1 MATRRVF
8 NVLVDEAG
16 RPLANVVV
24 SIQLS
29 SPRWLSSETK
39 RLGGWGIRVQTDAN
53 GRWEAELMPND
64 LLDDPNSYYI
74 VREGVETSAPVGGS
88 RRPIEYLIR
97 VPSTDFTE
105 PIWVANL
112 LITPPRVT
120 PPPNAVMSIAAED
133 NPPLQGDIRLLAGS
147 GIRLQQDNNAKTIKI
162 INTGGG
168 SGGGTDEKVIVFKDG
183 TQIGTEAR
191 RLDLRGA
198 GTVDFVVTEDEV
210 NDQFDIV
217 ANVKSGVI
225 TDAHIA
231 ANANIAKSKISP
243 AGQWAKAEL
252 PSDTVYT
259 TDNQELSNKTLVNP
273 TIKDVDTTPV
283 ANRQLRVIDGEIVAT
298 DTTGAEGRYIRDTSI
313 KGTGTLV
320 TSLNA
325 DKIDGLEGAD
335 LEKVINKGVANGYA
349 PLDANAKLPLTHL
362 PSHTHD
368 ASEIA
373 SGRLS
378 ASRLPTSPNANRF
391 LIVRTANADPTYDTI
406 QASDLPSHTHSPSQI
421 TPQGSGSGLDADT
434 LDGQHASAFASATH
448 THTKSQITD
457 LETITTTPTPNAVPK
472 ADTSGKIAL
481 GWIPQGSGSNLNAD
495 KLDGLDSADFEK
507 VVNKGAAN
515 GYAPLDADAKLPL
528 THLPGHTHS
537 PSQIT
542 PQGSGSGLDA
552 DTVDGQ
558 HASDFAPVSH
568 THTKSQIT
576 DLEQITTIPTAN
588 AVPKAGADGKIAVG
602 WIPQGSGSGLD
613 ADRLDGLDSTSFE
626 RVANKGV
633 AGGYAPLDT
642 NAKLPLTHL
651 PSHTHDASEIASGR
665 LSASRL
671 PTSSAANRF
680 LVVRT
685 ANSDPTYDTI
695 QASDLP
701 SHTHTPSQ
709 ISPQGSGSG
718 LDADTV
724 DGQHAS
730 AFAPASHTHTRSQ
743 ITDFAHASTHE
754 AGGSD
759 PITGNLDANA
769 RVAVKQG
776 GTVVGVRRAI
786 NFIAG
791 SNVSLNI
798 TDDATNEE
806 VDITI
811 SATGGGSSSHNLLD
825 GVVHPDTEATTVQRG
840 MLIVGKLVGAVV
852 KWAGLAL
859 GAAGKFLKSNGTDV
873 VWGDVDWT
881 EVQNKPSTFPP
892 SAHTHVKADITDF
905 AHTHP
910 LSDLQQ
916 SGASTGQVPKWTGT
930 EWQAGNVDWTEVQNK
945 PATFPPSPHTH
956 DAADITTGR
965 LSAARLPTSPNANR
979 FLVVRTANSD
989 PVYDTIQ
996 ASDLPSHT
1004 HTPSQISPQGSG
1016 SGLDA
1021 DMLDGQHASDFAPA
1035 THTHTRSQITDFAHA
1050 STHEAGGS
1058 DPITGNLD
1066 ANARVTVKQSGIV
1079 VGTRRA
1085 INLIAGSNVSL
1096 NVVDDSANE
1105 EVDITISAAGG
1116 GSSSHNLLD
1125 GVVHPDTEA
1134 TTVQRGM
1141 LIVGKL
1147 VGAVIK
1153 WAGLALGM
1161 AGKFLKSTGTDVVW
1175 GDVEWEEVQNKPST
1189 FPPSAHTHSPSDIS
1203 PQGSD
1208 SGLDAD
1214 TVDGYHA
1221 SAFASATHTH
1231 DAAHITSGRLNISRL
1246 PTSPNANRFLVVRTA
1261 NSDPTYDTIQASDLP
1276 THTHSPDQITPQGSG
1291 SGLDAD
1297 TVDGQHASDFAPAD
1311 HTHTKSQITDLET
1324 ITTTPTP
1331 NAVPKAD
1338 DTGKIDLGWIPQ
1350 GSGSNLNAD
1359 KLDGLDSTDF
1369 EKVINKGIANGYAP
1383 LDANAKL
1390 PLTHLPSHTHDASD
1404 ISSGRLSASRL
1415 PTSSIANRFLVVRTA
1430 NSDPTYDTIQASDLP
1445 AHTHS
1450 PDQITPQGSGSGLD
1464 ADTVDGLHANAFALA
1479 DHTHT
1484 RSQITDFAHAN
1495 THVSGG
1501 SDPIIGDLDANARVT
1516 VKQDGTVV
1524 GTRRAINFIAGTNVS
1539 LSISDDPTNEEVD
1552 ITISAV
1558 GGGGGGSSPHN
1569 LLDGV
1574 VHLDTEATTVQR
1586 GMLVVGK
1593 LSGAVVKW
1601 GGLPL
1606 GAAGRFLRSN
1616 GTDAVWDTIQASDLP
1631 AHTHSPDQITP
1642 QGSGSG
1648 LDADTV
1654 DGYHANAFAPASHT
1668 HDAADITSGRLS
1680 VSRLPTSPNANR
1692 FLVVRTA
1699 NSDPVYDTIQASDLP
1714 SHTHSPDQITPQGAG
1729 SGLDADTVDGYH
1741 ASDFALADHTH
1752 TKSQITDLET
1762 ITTTPTPYAVPKADS
1777 SGKIDLGWIPQGP
1790 GSGLNADKLDGLEST
1805 DFERIVNKGVANGY
1819 APLDA
1824 NAKLPTTHLP
1834 SHTHQSSEVDMPV
1847 TERTS
1852 SYTLQLSDKNSF
1864 IKMTSSSAVT
1874 VTIPTNS
1881 SVPLPVGTKVA
1892 IMKYGTGDVTIQGA
1906 AGVTVRDPNNQATIT
1921 TQYDV
1926 RVIVKIGTDEWVIV

>member
-16 RPLANVVV
+16 RPLANIVV

-120 PPPNAVMSIAAED
+120 PPPNAVMSIAAGD

-191 RLDLRGA
+191 RLDLRGD

-243 AGQWAKAEL
+243 AGQWTKAEL

-313 KGTGTLV
+313 KGTGALV
-320 TSLNA
+320 PSLNA

-349 PLDANAKLPLTHL
+349 PLDANAKLPLAHL

-391 LIVRTANADPTYDTI
+391 LVVRAANADPTYDTI

-671 PTSSAANRF
+671 PTSS
-680 LVVRT
+680 
-685 ANSDPTYDTI
+685 
-695 QASDLP
+695 
-701 SHTHTPSQ
+701 
-709 ISPQGSGSG
+709 
-718 LDADTV
+718 
-724 DGQHAS
+724 
-730 AFAPASHTHTRSQ
+730 
-743 ITDFAHASTHE
+743 
-754 AGGSD
+754 
-759 PITGNLDANA
+759 
-769 RVAVKQG
+769 
-776 GTVVGVRRAI
+776 
-786 NFIAG
+786 
-791 SNVSLNI
+791 
-798 TDDATNEE
+798 
-806 VDITI
+806 
-811 SATGGGSSSHNLLD
+811 
-825 GVVHPDTEATTVQRG
+825 
-840 MLIVGKLVGAVV
+840 
-852 KWAGLAL
+852 
-859 GAAGKFLKSNGTDV
+859 
-873 VWGDVDWT
+873 
-881 EVQNKPSTFPP
+881 
-892 SAHTHVKADITDF
+892 
-905 AHTHP
+905 
-910 LSDLQQ
+910 
-916 SGASTGQVPKWTGT
+916 
-930 EWQAGNVDWTEVQNK
+930 
-945 PATFPPSPHTH
+945 
-956 DAADITTGR
+956 
-965 LSAARLPTSPNANR
+965 
-979 FLVVRTANSD
+979 
-989 PVYDTIQ
+989 
-996 ASDLPSHT
+996 
-1004 HTPSQISPQGSG
+1004 
-1016 SGLDA
+1016 
-1021 DMLDGQHASDFAPA
+1021 
-1035 THTHTRSQITDFAHA
+1035 
-1050 STHEAGGS
+1050 
-1058 DPITGNLD
+1058 
-1066 ANARVTVKQSGIV
+1066 
-1079 VGTRRA
+1079 
-1085 INLIAGSNVSL
+1085 
-1096 NVVDDSANE
+1096 
-1105 EVDITISAAGG
+1105 
-1116 GSSSHNLLD
+1116 
-1125 GVVHPDTEA
+1125 
-1134 TTVQRGM
+1134 
-1141 LIVGKL
+1141 
-1147 VGAVIK
+1147 
-1153 WAGLALGM
+1153 
-1161 AGKFLKSTGTDVVW
+1161 
-1175 GDVEWEEVQNKPST
+1175 
-1189 FPPSAHTHSPSDIS
+1189 
-1203 PQGSD
+1203 
-1208 SGLDAD
+1208 
-1214 TVDGYHA
+1214 
-1221 SAFASATHTH
+1221 
-1231 DAAHITSGRLNISRL
+1231 
-1246 PTSPNANRFLVVRTA
+1246 
-1261 NSDPTYDTIQASDLP
+1261 
-1276 THTHSPDQITPQGSG
+1276 
-1291 SGLDAD
+1291 
-1297 TVDGQHASDFAPAD
+1297 
-1311 HTHTKSQITDLET
+1311 
-1324 ITTTPTP
+1324 
-1331 NAVPKAD
+1331 
-1338 DTGKIDLGWIPQ
+1338 
-1350 GSGSNLNAD
+1350 
-1359 KLDGLDSTDF
+1359 
-1369 EKVINKGIANGYAP
+1369 
-1383 LDANAKL
+1383 
-1390 PLTHLPSHTHDASD
+1390 
-1404 ISSGRLSASRL
+1404 
-1415 PTSSIANRFLVVRTA
+1415 IANRFLVVRTA
-1430 NSDPTYDTIQASDLP
+1430 DSDPTYDTIQASDLP

-1450 PDQITPQGSGSGLD
+1450 SDQITPQGSGSGLD

-1881 SVPLPVGTKVA
+1881 SVPFPVGTKIAV
-1892 IMKYGTGDVTIQGA
+1892 MKYGTGDVTIQGA
-1906 AGVTVRDPNNQATIT
+1906 TGVTLRDPNNQATIT

-1926 RVIVKIGTDEWVIV
+1926 RVIVKIGTDEWVVI